1 MRLRRA
7 CVLLEVIDDDTG
19 QLTAIGYE
27 LEATSVAEIEYEY
40 GMSIP
45 YGRDGSLFC
54 DRATMK
60 PSKYRIKLDG
70 AGREFHMNLG
80 TWFDTPPPQELNP
93 ATPEI
98 EA

>member
-19 QLTAIGYE
+19 QLTAIGYD
-27 LEATSVAEIEYEY
+27 LAASVA
-40 GMSIP
+40 SIDFDH
-45 YGRDGSLFC
+45 RFSMDFDSRLFS
-54 DRATMK
+54 RKRPTRYNIQVSG
-60 PSKYRIKLDG
+60 P
-70 AGREFHMNLG
+70 GREFHVDLG

-98 EA
+98 DP